1 MKKTELIYMSHMD
14 LLTCEATVLDVQEK
28 EGKTI
33 IILDQTVFYPQG
45 GGQPYDTGLISSET
59 GELNVE
65 EVRFVDGYVHH
76 IGTIS
81 GNITKEQKIQCSV
94 DAKRRELHSRIH
106 SAGHVLDMA
115 IQSLGLAWIPG
126 KGFHFPEGPYV
137 EYSGIYEGDIQE
149 LKNVI
154 EEKVNSFVTSTPT
167 TIQFMDT
174 EEMKKIGLS
183 VPEYLP
189 KDKPSRVVFYGVFG
203 VPCGGTH
210 VNNLQD
216 IGNISIR
223 KIKQK
228 KGKIKI
234 SYQVN

>member
-14 LLTCEATVLDVQEK
+14 LLTCEAIALDVQEN
-28 EGKTI
+28 EDRTT

-45 GGQPYDTGLISSET
+45 GGQPYDTGLIRSET
-59 GELNVE
+59 GEMNVE
-65 EVRFVDGYVHH
+65 EVRFVDGHVHH

-81 GNITKEQKIQCSV
+81 GNITPEQKVKCTIDV
-94 DAKRRELHSRIH
+94 KRRELHSRIH

-115 IQSLGLAWIPG
+115 IQSLELSWIPG

-137 EYSGIYEGDIQE
+137 EYNGAYDKDIQE

-154 EEKVNSFVTSTPT
+154 EEKMNSFVTNTPT

-174 EEMKKIGLS
+174 EEMKKIGLN

-189 KDKPSRVVFYGVFG
+189 EDKPSRVVFYGEFG

-210 VNNLQD
+210 VSNLQD
-216 IGNISIR
+216 IGKITIR

-234 SYQVN
+234 SYLVA